1 MKKQTKEQHKPF
13 KKSLKGKNN
22 KTTKEIESII
32 HKLMIN
38 GIRKMDYESGY
49 QQAQK
54 DDKLIIDKLQLA
66 LNIEREWSERLKKE
80 LLLQKQWSEATV
92 KEAKKRGIK
101 EFYTYPLII
110 KKIKGDKIR

>member
-1 MKKQTKEQHKPF
+1 MSKKEFLKASMKLLYWTFFEAPEKYTF
-13 KKSLKGKNN
+13 
-22 KTTKEIESII
+22 
-32 HKLMIN
+32 
-38 GIRKMDYESGY
+38 GY

-54 DDKLIIDKLQLA
+54 DDLKDKDDLQGAFDTLILENNRLREKIDKLQLA
-66 LNIEREWSERLKKE
+66 LNIERDWSERLKKE

-110 KKIKGDKIR
+110 KKIKGVN

>member
-1 MKKQTKEQHKPF
+1 MKKQTKEQRLHPCNLPTKRNCF
-13 KKSLKGKNN
+13 YCE
-22 KTTKEIESII
+22 KEILGLPVCDKCREKYTFS
-32 HKLMIN
+32 
-38 GIRKMDYESGY
+38 Y

-54 DDKLIIDKLQLA
+54 DDKLKIDKLQLA

-101 EFYTYPLII
+101 EFYTYPLIVNC
-110 KKIKGDKIR
+110 KKIKGVN